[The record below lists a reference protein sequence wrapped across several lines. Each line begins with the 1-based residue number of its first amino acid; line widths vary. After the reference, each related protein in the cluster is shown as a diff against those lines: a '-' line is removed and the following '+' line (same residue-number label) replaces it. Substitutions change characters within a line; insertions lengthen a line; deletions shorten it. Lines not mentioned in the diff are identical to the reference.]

1 MPDAD
6 LLADRLR
13 LRRQLTTWR
22 ALALVA
28 AIGAVLA
35 LGWRIGGPARA
46 SFQHHIA
53 RISLDGLITGDRA
66 TLKLVE
72 DVRRSKT
79 ADAVIVSIQSPGGT
93 TTGSEAL
100 YDGLRRLSAQKP
112 TVAVVRGL
120 AASGA
125 YIAALGTDHIVA
137 ERNSLVGSIG
147 VLFQFPNVSK
157 LLDTVGVKVE
167 TIKSAPL
174 KAAPSG
180 LEPTSPEA
188 QAAIAALVSD
198 SYDWFKGLV
207 KERRGLD
214 DAELAK
220 VADGRVFTGNQALP
234 LKLVDEIGEERAGI
248 AWLEDSRGVARD
260 LPVRDWKPASASRGF
275 GLLGMSAHVANF
287 FGLAELAELI
297 RKSGSGQDEARLD
310 GLLALWQFR
319 S

>member
-1 MPDAD
+1 MPDPD
-6 LLADRLR
+6 LLVDRMR

-22 ALALVA
+22 VLAVVA
-28 AIGAVLA
+28 AIGIVLA
-35 LGWRIGGPARA
+35 LGWRVSGPGRA

-79 ADAVIVSIQSPGGT
+79 VDAVIVSIQSPGGT

-100 YDGLRRLSAQKP
+100 YDGLRRLSAEKP

-125 YIAALGTDHIVA
+125 YIAAVGTDHIVA

-174 KAAPSG
+174 KAAPNG

-188 QAAIAALVSD
+188 QAAIAALVAD

-214 DAELAK
+214 EAGLAK
-220 VADGRVFTGNQALP
+220 VADGRVFTGNQGLP
-234 LKLVDEIGEERAGI
+234 LKLIDEIGEERAGI
-248 AWLEDSRGVARD
+248 AWLEGSRGVTKD
-260 LPVRDWKPASASRGF
+260 LPVRDWKPPAAARGF
-275 GLLGMSAHVANF
+275 GLLGFSARVAEV

-297 RKSGSGQDEARLD
+297 LRSGSGSEDARLD
-310 GLLALWQFR
+310 GLLALWQFH